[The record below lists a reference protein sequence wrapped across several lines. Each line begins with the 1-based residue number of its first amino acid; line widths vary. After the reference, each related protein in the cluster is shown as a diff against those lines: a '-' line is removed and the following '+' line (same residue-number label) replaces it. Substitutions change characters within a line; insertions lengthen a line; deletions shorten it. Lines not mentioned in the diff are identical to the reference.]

1 MGQRFLFS
9 ICEVRKFILL
19 SEFSFT
25 NIHDSHDSKGREKL
39 FFNSSVPPSQ
49 PSQALIHQPDDYF
62 RESSRLHISQQPE
75 SNWEPLV
82 SDRKSLTTKLFPNSY
97 VNENTFFLNT
107 LDCCFI
113 QACLYSLVY
122 CITVYFT
129 SGAPVP
135 K

>member
-9 ICEVRKFILL
+9 ICEVRKFIFL

-49 PSQALIHQPDDYF
+49 PSQALRHQPDGYF
-62 RESSRLHISQQPE
+62 RESSPLHISQQPE
-75 SNWEPLV
+75 SNREPLV
-82 SDRKSLTTKLFPNSY
+82 SDRKSLTTKLLPKSY
-97 VNENTFFLNT
+97 VNENTFFLNA
-107 LDCCFI
+107 LDCFFI

-122 CITVYFT
+122 CITVYST
-129 SGAPVP
+129 SGAPVS